1 MQRLRRET
9 VDLHNGE
16 FCVDVSTYGSV
27 TFEATPREKCDT
39 TFQKQC
45 ETKTEQ
51 VCFIFFYSYM
61 GMNSRWHTTHKEQ
74 LSSRLLV
81 HTKKLWLSQPQKQLT
96 SVAALL
102 TIDNFLRLFLQHFG
116 VCGMGD
122 DDDNDCVC
130 RVTQSKKITLFLHYY
145 PITNFPHVF
154 FMVANLVFFD
164 GSEGYFS
171 HF

>member
-1 MQRLRRET
+1 MGIKLLWLLSALVASTTALSRSQWPSLMQRLRRET

-61 GMNSRWHTTHKEQ
+61 GMNSR
-74 LSSRLLV
+74 
-81 HTKKLWLSQPQKQLT
+81 
-96 SVAALL
+96 
-102 TIDNFLRLFLQHFG
+102 
-116 VCGMGD
+116 
-122 DDDNDCVC
+122 
-130 RVTQSKKITLFLHYY
+130 
-145 PITNFPHVF
+145 
-154 FMVANLVFFD
+154 
-164 GSEGYFS
+164 
-171 HF
+171 